1 MATILQFDFPFS
13 GPWGADGAKALK
25 DLADSIAA
33 EPGLVWKAW
42 TENEA
47 EGIAGGIYYFKDEP
61 SALAY
66 KEMHAA
72 RLASFGITD
81 IRAKVFDVNEGLS
94 AITRFEN
101 A

>member
-13 GPWGADGAKALK
+13 GPWGDDGATALK

-33 EPGLVWKAW
+33 EPGLIWKAW

-81 IRAKVFDVNEGLS
+81 IRAKVFAVNEGLS
-94 AITRFEN
+94 AITRFQN

>member
-13 GPWGADGAKALK
+13 GPWGADGATALK

-33 EPGLVWKAW
+33 EPGLIWKAW

-81 IRAKVFDVNEGLS
+81 IRAKVFDVNESLS
-94 AITRFEN
+94 AITRFQN